1 MSNFKTKRI
10 ECVALTD
17 LGVASNCFTIGK
29 IYTGLLN
36 TDNNLMVIKDDNDN
50 SQAVIVGV
58 GAGCAFGVWQLTTK
72 KN

>member
-1 MSNFKTKRI
+1 M
-10 ECVALTD
+10 
-17 LGVASNCFTIGK
+17 ASNCFTIGK

>member
-1 MSNFKTKRI
+1 MSNFKTKRV
-10 ECVALTD
+10 ECLALTD
-17 LGVASNCFTIGK
+17 LGEASACFTIGK

-50 SQAVIVGV
+50 SQAVIVG
-58 GAGCAFGVWQLTTK
+58 AGCAFGTWKITTK